1 MTDIATP
8 TQHRHPQLQTL
19 PETPAE
25 TNAGLATV
33 HDGPDAIPVSAV
45 RRSGDRRRALRERTV
60 RTGARS

>member
-8 TQHRHPQLQTL
+8 TQHRHPHLQTL

-25 TNAGLATV
+25 TNTVLATV
-33 HDGPDAIPVSAV
+33 HDSPDAIPVSPL
-45 RRSGDRRRALRERTV
+45 RRLGDRRRALRERTV

>member
-25 TNAGLATV
+25 TNAVLATV

-45 RRSGDRRRALRERTV
+45 RRLGDRRRALHELTV
-60 RTGARS
+60 RAGARS